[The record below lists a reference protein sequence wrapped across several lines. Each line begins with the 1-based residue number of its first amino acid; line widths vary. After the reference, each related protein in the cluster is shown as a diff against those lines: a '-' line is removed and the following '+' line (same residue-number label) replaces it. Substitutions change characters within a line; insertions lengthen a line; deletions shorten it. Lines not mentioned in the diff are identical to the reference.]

1 MRKLPIFLFAFLSCL
16 LVFLFFPA
24 KLTALELP
32 SPPNLHEQ
40 TDSVIIKYKR
50 NLSSDERL
58 SVHRLI
64 RVQRIKGDIAK
75 LDAEVV
81 RLSSGQTPEKAV
93 GLLGKDPR
101 VAYAE
106 PDYKVYTAEETN
118 DPGILQGLQWGMYKI
133 NAAGRGRSAWSL
145 VKSSPSVG
153 IAIVD
158 TGIDQSNEDL
168 KGKIVANHNCTD
180 SPTVDDLFGHGTHV
194 AGIAASETNNGV
206 GVAGVGYNASLINA
220 KALGDDGSGYYSWL
234 ANCIIWSADNGAS
247 VINMSLGGPYP
258 SQTLEN
264 AVNYAW
270 NKGVVVVAA
279 AGNNNSP
286 YPFYPAYYS
295 HVIAVAAT
303 DINDSRASFS
313 NFGRWVA
320 VAAPGVSVYSTL
332 PDHPNAIGM
341 ENYGYLSGTSM
352 ASPHVA
358 GLAGLLFGINGM
370 TNTAAVNDI
379 ESGADYIP
387 GTGFYWQYGRI
398 DALSSIEKA
407 LDNQIVVPTATPI
420 PTATSTPSPSPTPTL
435 TPTPR
440 PTATLTPTPN
450 FNPPSVS
457 TPTPTPYNPF
467 ARWCVRFPN
476 FCKGRF

>member
-1 MRKLPIFLFAFLSCL
+1 MRKLPLFLFAFLYCL

-32 SPPNLHEQ
+32 SPPNLHGQ

-50 NLSSDERL
+50 NLSLDERL

-64 RVQRIKGDIAK
+64 RVQSIKGNIAR
-75 LDAEVV
+75 LGAEAV
-81 RLSSGQTPEKAV
+81 RLSSGQTPEKAI
-93 GLLGKDPR
+93 GLLDKDPR

-106 PDYKVYTAEETN
+106 PDYKVYTAEDTN

-133 NAAGRGRSAWSL
+133 NAAGTGISAWNL
-145 VKSSPSVG
+145 AKSSPSVE

-180 SPTVDDLFGHGTHV
+180 SPTADDLFGHGTHV

-206 GVAGVGYNASLINA
+206 GVAGVGYKASLINA

-234 ANCIIWSADNGAS
+234 ANCIIWSADNGAN
-247 VINMSLGGPYP
+247 VINMSLGGPYS
-258 SQTLEN
+258 SQTLED

-270 NKGVVVVAA
+270 NKGVVIVAA
-279 AGNNNSP
+279 AGNSNSP

-303 DINDSRASFS
+303 DINDYRASFS
-313 NFGRWVA
+313 NYGRWIA
-320 VAAPGVSVYSTL
+320 VAAPGVSIYSTL
-332 PDHPNAIGM
+332 PDHPNAIGV

-370 TNTAAVNDI
+370 TNTQAVNDI
-379 ESGADYIP
+379 ENGADYIP

-398 DALSSIEKA
+398 DALASVQEA
-407 LDNQIVVPTATPI
+407 LNNQISVPTVTPI
-420 PTATSTPSPSPTPTL
+420 PTATPTLKPSPTPTL
-435 TPTPR
+435 TPTPK
-440 PTATLTPTPN
+440 PTSTPVPTPTS
-450 FNPPSVS
+450 PSGV

-467 ARWCVRFPN
+467 ARWCARFPI
-476 FCKGRF
+476 FCNGKF